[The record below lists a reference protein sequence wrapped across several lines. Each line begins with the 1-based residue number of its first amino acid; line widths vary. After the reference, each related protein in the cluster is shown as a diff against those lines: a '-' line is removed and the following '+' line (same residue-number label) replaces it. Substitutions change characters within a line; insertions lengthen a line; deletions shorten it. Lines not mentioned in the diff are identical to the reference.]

1 MKSFIVKITT
11 FVAIFASLTFAG
23 FGCKGLS
30 SEEKQAVKPV
40 VLEYW
45 TVYDDVDEL
54 RKLVAQYRA
63 TRSYLTIN
71 IRQIRPE
78 EVYSRLTEAL
88 SEDKGPDIISLQ
100 NRWLPAFES
109 KLSAMPTTVKDAT
122 MITVSKKLG
131 TETVVTIND
140 VALPNILQID
150 KEYVKTVKKDV
161 VRDGKIYGL
170 PLSLDL
176 MALYYNKDLLD
187 KAGIAEAP
195 KDWKEFQSAVKKL
208 TKYDKDGKII
218 QSGAALGIGS
228 NVPGFDDLFFILL
241 KQSGL
246 EMVNSSGYAVFNTG
260 SDFTQIAS
268 VINFLSDYSNS
279 ARDTYS
285 WNDKMSNALD
295 QFANGS
301 LAFFFGY
308 SYHLPTI
315 KARAPQLNIEVIPM
329 LQLSA
334 SSDKQINSAN
344 YWVQSV
350 VKKSRHQ
357 SESWA
362 FINYLARSSA
372 NKTYLD
378 NTGRPSAL
386 RAYITEQSKKTELA
400 PFAAQALVAENW
412 YYGKDYSS
420 AQKALADLFTNWLKT
435 PTDMDQSKWH
445 TQILN
450 NTAAKINQTL

>member
-1 MKSFIVKITT
+1 MKSKYTISILTILLATT
-11 FVAIFASLTFAG
+11 MVAG

-30 SEEKQAVKPV
+30 VTEKQAVKPV
-40 VLEYW
+40 TLEYW

-54 RKLVAQYRA
+54 QKLVAQYRA

-88 SEDKGPDIISLQ
+88 AEDKGPDIISLQ

-109 KLSAMPTTVKDAT
+109 KLSPMPASVKDAT

-140 VALPNILQID
+140 VALPNILQLD

-161 VRDGKIYGL
+161 VRNGKIYGL

-218 QSGAALGIGS
+218 QSGTALGVGS

-246 EMVNSSGYAVFNTG
+246 EMVDGNGYAIFNTG
-260 SDFTQIAS
+260 SDLTQTAS
-268 VINFLSDYSNS
+268 VINFLSDYANS

-285 WNDKMSNALD
+285 WNEKMSNALD
-295 QFANGS
+295 QFGNGS

-334 SSDKQINSAN
+334 NTDKQINAAN

-350 VKKSRHQ
+350 VKKSSHQ
-357 SESWA
+357 SEAWA

-420 AQKALADLFTNWLKT
+420 AQKALADLFTNWLTT
-435 PTDMDQSKWH
+435 PVGIDQAKWH
-445 TQILN
+445 IQILN
-450 NTAAKINQTL
+450 NTVAKINQTL